1 MKSAR
6 YTYAITGDQ
15 DHFVATATALHLDD
29 DPAIDKWQIDQ
40 TGDLKVIIDDAIE
53 R

>member
-1 MKSAR
+1 MMTCLS
-6 YTYAITGDQ
+6 G
-15 DHFVATATALHLDD
+15 VNEPVEPPVD

-40 TGDLKVIIDDAIE
+40 TGALKVIIDDAIA